1 MWFVLAFTS
10 IGLET
15 RFADLFLNNSR
26 KPLYAFVIAQA
37 FNVVVTLAVAWLLFS

>member
-26 KPLYAFVIAQA
+26 KPLYACVIAQV
-37 FNVVVTLAVAWLLFS
+37 FNVMVTLVVAWVLFG